1 MRYAALVAL
10 LLLAGSSLSLAQ
22 WKDDG
27 MLAAPPRGG
36 VPGMYHGSAVKTIK
50 QALAKAAKSNRR
62 VLLVFG
68 GEWCYDC
75 HVLEHN
81 FRTDRALQSLLQANY
96 YVVHVDVG
104 KYDKNLDLA
113 AKYKMNLSKGVPA
126 VAVLGSDGKLLYS
139 DPGGFFENA
148 RTMTKQSIADFLNQ
162 WAPKKK

>member
-1 MRYAALVAL
+1 VKRFAAVLFAL
-10 LLLAGSSLSLAQ
+10 ALALPSLAQ
-22 WKDDG
+22 SKIEG
-27 MLAAPPRGG
+27 TLEAPPRGG
-36 VPGMYHGSAVKTIK
+36 VPGMYHGDSAKAIK
-50 QALAKAAKSNRR
+50 QALAKAAKSHKR

-81 FRTDRALQSLLQANY
+81 FRTDPGLKALLKANY

-126 VAVLGSDGKLLYS
+126 LAVLKADGRVVYS

-148 RTMTKQSIADFLNQ
+148 RTMTKKEVAEFLER
-162 WAPKKK
+162 WAPPKKS